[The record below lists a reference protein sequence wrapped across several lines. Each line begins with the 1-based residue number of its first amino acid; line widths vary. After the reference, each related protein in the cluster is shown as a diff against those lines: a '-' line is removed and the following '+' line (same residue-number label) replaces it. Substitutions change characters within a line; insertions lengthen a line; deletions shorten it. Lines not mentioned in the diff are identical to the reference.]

1 MPASPVRI
9 VLAFAA
15 ELSETAEV
23 LARDL
28 RALLSAEVRV
38 TVQSGPPARG
48 EIHLRLGAA
57 DPVLCTEG
65 YRLELG
71 EAAVITANAA
81 AGVFYGTRS
90 LLQLLAQPE
99 PVPAGVALDWPRY
112 GERGLMLD
120 IGRKHLDYE
129 WLAARVRELAYLK
142 LNRLHVHFTE
152 DLGWRI
158 ESDRNPPIHAEQHL
172 RKQQVRDLVTLATRH
187 HVTVVPEIDLPGHMG
202 AALVRHPEFQL
213 RTGKLDYT
221 VDGAWQFVRE
231 LIEEYLPL
239 FPGRYWHTG
248 ADEFLAP
255 EEYARYPRLERF
267 AKQAYGSDANAKDGV
282 LGLINAVND
291 LVRGHGKTLRM
302 WGDGLG
308 GGSAVRVDPGV
319 DVEWWTDVTPLSE
332 LVPVPTPRQVL
343 DAGHRIHNASWYPT
357 YYTNLPTPEPP
368 RPDLPGMYE
377 TWGVHRF
384 RGFHY
389 GAPYHEIDPA
399 TEANLGSTL
408 HVWNDEPEQETAA
421 EIAAGI
427 HHRLRVMAQQTWESP
442 RLVPGYAQFESLI
455 ARVGDAPGA

>member
-1 MPASPVRI
+1 MFARELR
-9 VLAFAA
+9 VL
-15 ELSETAEV
+15 LG
-23 LARDL
+23 
-28 RALLSAEVRV
+28 AEVRV
-38 TVQSGPPARG
+38 TVQSGPQARG

-57 DPVLCTEG
+57 DPVIGAEG

-71 EAAVITANAA
+71 EAAVIAANAA

-112 GERGLMLD
+112 GERGLMVD
-120 IGRKHLDYE
+120 IGRKHVDYE

-142 LNRLHVHFTE
+142 LNRLHLHFTE

-158 ESDRNPPIHAEQHL
+158 ESDRNLPIHAEQHL
-172 RKQQVRDLVTLATRH
+172 RKQQVRDLVALAARH
-187 HVTVVPEIDLPGHMG
+187 HITVVPEIDLPGHMG
-202 AALVRHPEFQL
+202 AALAQHPEFQL
-213 RTGKLDYT
+213 RDASGKACTGKLDYT
-221 VDGAWQFVRE
+221 IGGARQFVRE

-255 EEYARYPRLERF
+255 EEYERYPQLERY
-267 AKQAYGSDANAKDGV
+267 AKHAYGSDANAKDGV
-282 LGLINAVND
+282 LGLINEVND
-291 LVRGHGKTLRM
+291 LVRGHGKRLRM

-308 GGSAVRVDPGV
+308 GGSAVSVDPSV

-377 TWGVHRF
+377 TWRVHRF
-384 RGFHY
+384 RGMRY
-389 GAPYHEIDPA
+389 VDGTAGAPYHDIDPA

-442 RLVPGYAQFESLI
+442 RLVSSYAEFEPLI
-455 ARVGDAPGA
+455 ARVGQVPT